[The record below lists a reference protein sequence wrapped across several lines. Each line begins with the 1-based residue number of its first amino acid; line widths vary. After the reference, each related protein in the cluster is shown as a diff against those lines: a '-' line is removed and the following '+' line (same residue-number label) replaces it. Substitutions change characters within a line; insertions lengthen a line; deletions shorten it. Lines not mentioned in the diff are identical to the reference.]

1 VINDHAIRLAF
12 LEQLPEDRRQ
22 LETAWESLRASATWG
37 AQDRAA
43 LILAAHRLTGV
54 ALTVGYSQIGQ
65 AARQI
70 EHFLKSPNNSDQ
82 EVCERLVATLLTTLE
97 TPLPDGV
104 TDQDQQVAV
113 SLKNVCSLHD
123 ARSSSQIYL
132 TDDDPILIDTLSSQ
146 MRYFGYSV
154 ETFTRPEDLRAAL
167 ERALPAAILMDIMFP
182 EGELAGIET
191 IRTLQAEYHNQLP
204 VFFLSAR
211 DDVTTRLHAIR
222 IGGKHYFSKPV
233 DIAAL
238 VDALDKVIVAT
249 EPEQF
254 RVLIVD
260 DAEVQ
265 AKISAMHLSR
275 VGIETRIL
283 TNPLGVVQALEEFL
297 PDLLLL
303 DLYMPECT
311 GLELAQVI
319 RQIKAF
325 VSIPIVYLSA
335 ETDREKQLIA
345 VGLGGDDFLTKPIKP
360 GHLIS
365 AVTSRIERYRQLRAL
380 MLRDSLTGLYNHTS
394 IRERLAQELARA
406 ARNGQPLALAMID
419 IDHFKQVND
428 SYGHA
433 TGDRVLKALTHMFT
447 RRLRQSDVVGRY
459 GGEEFVLILPDTAE
473 AVALQVVDELR
484 EAFSQVQ
491 HVSEGQKFR
500 ITFSV
505 GVATFPRHQ
514 TPAALSEAAD
524 QALYTA
530 KREGRNRV
538 ELGE

>member
-1 VINDHAIRLAF
+1 MNDHAIRQSF
-12 LEQLPEDRRQ
+12 LQQLPEDRRQ
-22 LETAWESLRASATWG
+22 LEAAWEALRAQGEWG
-37 AQDRAA
+37 AHERAG
-43 LILAAHRLTGV
+43 LLMAAHRLAGV
-54 ALTVGYSQIGQ
+54 ALTVGYSRIGQ
-65 AARQI
+65 AARQV
-70 EHFLKSPNNSDQ
+70 ELVLKRPDSAHDL
-82 EVCERLVATLLTTLE
+82 CERLVTALLTELAA
-97 TPLPDGV
+97 PLPDGM
-104 TDQDQQVAV
+104 TDQQQQVAE
-113 SLKNVCSLHD
+113 SLKNLCSLHE
-123 ARSSSQIYL
+123 ARASSLIYL
-132 TDDDPILIDTLSSQ
+132 TDDDPTLIDTLSSQ

-154 ETFTRPEDLRAAL
+154 KAFTRLEDLRAAL
-167 ERALPAAILMDIMFP
+167 QRELPAAILMDIMFP

-191 IRTLQAEYHNQLP
+191 IRALQAAYRNQLP

-211 DDVTTRLHAIR
+211 DDITTRLHAIR
-222 IGGKHYFSKPV
+222 IGGKDYFAKPV
-233 DIAAL
+233 DVAAL

-260 DAEVQ
+260 DAAVQ
-265 AKISAMHLSR
+265 AKISAMHLTR

-283 TNPLGVVQALEEFL
+283 TNPLEVVQALEEFL

-303 DLYMPECT
+303 DLYMPACT

-360 GHLIS
+360 AHLIA
-365 AVTSRIERYRQLRAL
+365 AVSSRIERYRQLRAL
-380 MLRDSLTGLYNHTS
+380 MLRDSLTGVYNHTS
-394 IRERLAQELARA
+394 IRERLTQELARA
-406 ARNGQPLALAMID
+406 SRNRQPLALAMID

-428 SYGHA
+428 TYGHA

-459 GGEEFVLILPDTAE
+459 GGEEFVLILPDAAD

-484 EAFSQVQ
+484 EAFSQVR
-491 HVSEGQKFR
+491 HVSEGQ
-500 ITFSV
+500 TFCVSFSA
-505 GVATFPRHQ
+505 GVATFPRRQ
-514 TPAALSEAAD
+514 TAAAISEAAD
-524 QALYTA
+524 RALYAA
-530 KREGRNRV
+530 KRQGRNQV
-538 ELGE
+538 ALAE